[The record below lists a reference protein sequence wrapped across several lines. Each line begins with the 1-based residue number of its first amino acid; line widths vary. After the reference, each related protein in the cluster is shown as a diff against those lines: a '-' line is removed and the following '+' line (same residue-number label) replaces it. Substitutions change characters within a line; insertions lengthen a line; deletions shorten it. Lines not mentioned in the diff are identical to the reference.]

1 MSTQPPLAVVTGA
14 GKRLGLA
21 ITRTLLENNWEIIAL
36 ARHPSDALNAL
47 AATGQPV
54 HIIQQDIADPAVW
67 FELWPSLRA
76 RFGRLPEAL
85 VHAASLFEH
94 DTAATSSWAAI
105 EAHRRI
111 NYDSFVA
118 AASAWLQCADAAQ
131 HGAFVALVD
140 QKVQRLNPDHY
151 AYTLSKLNLA
161 ASIPF
166 LAQALAPQLRVNGVA
181 PGLTLPSGGQTD
193 ADFHTAQAA
202 FPLGAGLAPHD
213 IACAVLFLLQQRWI
227 TGQLLTVDGGQHLQ
241 SDCDVVRR
249 TTTPS

>member
-1 MSTQPPLAVVTGA
+1 MNTQHSLAVVTGA

-21 ITRTLLENNWEIIAL
+21 ITQILLDNGWEILAL
-36 ARHPSDALNAL
+36 VRTPSAALDAL
-47 AATGQPV
+47 AASGQRV
-54 HIIQQDIADPAVW
+54 HIIQQDVADPAVW
-67 FELWPSLRA
+67 FDLWPALRA

-94 DTAATSSWAAI
+94 DTAASSNWATI

-118 AASAWLQCADAAQ
+118 AASAWLQCADTTQ
-131 HGAFVALVD
+131 RGAFVALVD
-140 QKVQRLNPDHY
+140 QKVQRINPDHY

-193 ADFHTAQAA
+193 AEFFTAQAA
-202 FPLGAGLAPHD
+202 FPLGTGLAPAD
-213 IACAVLFLLQQRWI
+213 IASAVLFLLSQPWI
-227 TGQLLTVDGGQHLQ
+227 TGQLLAVDGGQHLQ

-249 TTTPS
+249 APS

>member
-1 MSTQPPLAVVTGA
+1 MNQQRPLAVVTGA
-14 GKRLGLA
+14 GKRLGLT
-21 ITRTLLENNWEIIAL
+21 ITRTLLENNWEILAL
-36 ARHPSDALNAL
+36 VRKPSTALNAL
-47 AATGQPV
+47 AASGQSV
-54 HIIQQDIADPAVW
+54 HIIEQDIADPAVW
-67 FELWPSLRA
+67 LDLWPRLREHC
-76 RFGRLPEAL
+76 GRLPGAL

-118 AASAWLQCADAAQ
+118 AASAWLQCADTTQ
-131 HGAFVALVD
+131 QGAFVALVD

-181 PGLTLPSGGQTD
+181 PGLTLPSGGQTE

-202 FPLGAGLAPHD
+202 FPLGAGLAPAN
-213 IACAVLFLLQQRWI
+213 IADTVLFLLQQRWI
-227 TGQLLTVDGGQHLQ
+227 TGQLITVDGGQHLQ
-241 SDCDVVRR
+241 SDCDVVLRS
-249 TTTPS
+249 PS

>member
-1 MSTQPPLAVVTGA
+1 MSTQHPLAVVTGA

-21 ITRTLLENNWEIIAL
+21 ITRTLLENGWEVLAL
-36 ARHPSDALNAL
+36 VRSPSVALDALTAS
-47 AATGQPV
+47 GQRV

-67 FELWPSLRA
+67 FDLWPALRA
-76 RFGRLPEAL
+76 RFGRLPQAL

-94 DTAATSSWAAI
+94 DTAASSNWAAI

-118 AASAWLQCADAAQ
+118 AASAWLQCADATQ
-131 HGAFVALVD
+131 RGAFVALVD
-140 QKVQRLNPDHY
+140 QKVQRINPDHY

-193 ADFHTAQAA
+193 AEFLTAQAA
-202 FPLGAGLAPHD
+202 FPLGAGLAPSD
-213 IACAVLFLLQQRWI
+213 IASAVLFLLRQPWI
-227 TGQLLTVDGGQHLQ
+227 TGQLLAVDGGQHLQ
-241 SDCDVVRR
+241 SDCDVVLR
-249 TTTPS
+249 TPP

>member
-1 MSTQPPLAVVTGA
+1 MNTQRPLAVVTGA

-21 ITRTLLENNWEIIAL
+21 ITQSLLENGWEVLAL
-36 ARHPSDALNAL
+36 VRTPSSALGAL
-47 AATGQPV
+47 AASGQRV
-54 HIIQQDIADPAVW
+54 HIIQQDVADPAVW
-67 FELWPSLRA
+67 FELWPALRA
-76 RFGRLPEAL
+76 RSGRLPDAL

-94 DTAATSSWAAI
+94 DTAASSSWEAI

-118 AASAWLQCADAAQ
+118 AASAWLQCAEVNQ
-131 HGAFVALVD
+131 RGAFVALVD
-140 QKVQRLNPDHY
+140 QKVLRLNPDHY
-151 AYTLSKLNLA
+151 AYTLSKLSLA

-193 ADFHTAQAA
+193 ADFRAAQAA
-202 FPLGAGLAPHD
+202 FPLGAGLAPAD
-213 IACAVLFLLQQRWI
+213 IASAVLFLLQQPWI
-227 TGQLLTVDGGQHLQ
+227 TGQLLTVDAGQHLQ

-249 TTTPS
+249 APP

>member
-1 MSTQPPLAVVTGA
+1 MNTQRPLAVVTGA
-14 GKRLGLA
+14 GKRLGLT
-21 ITRTLLENNWEIIAL
+21 ITQTLLENGWEILAL
-36 ARHPSDALNAL
+36 VRTPSAALNAL
-47 AATGQPV
+47 AASGQGV
-54 HIIQQDIADPAVW
+54 HIIQHDVADPAVW
-67 FELWPSLRA
+67 FDLWPSLRA

-94 DTAATSSWAAI
+94 DTAASSNWAAI

-118 AASAWLQCADAAQ
+118 AASAWLQCADATQ
-131 HGAFVALVD
+131 RGAFVALVD
-140 QKVQRLNPDHY
+140 QKVLRLNPDHY

-193 ADFHTAQAA
+193 ADFHAAQAV
-202 FPLGAGLAPHD
+202 FPLGAGLAPGD
-213 IACAVLFLLQQRWI
+213 IANAVLFLLGQPWI
-227 TGQLLTVDGGQHLQ
+227 TGQLLAVDGGQHLQ
-241 SDCDVVRR
+241 SDCDLVLRA
-249 TTTPS
+249 PP

>member
-1 MSTQPPLAVVTGA
+1 MSTARPLAVVTGA

-21 ITRTLLENNWEIIAL
+21 IAQTLAANGWEIAAL
-36 ARHPSDALNAL
+36 VRTGSPALTGL
-47 AATGQPV
+47 AASSQRV
-54 HIIQQDIADPAVW
+54 QIIEQDIADPAVW
-67 FELWPSLRA
+67 WNLWPRLREQY
-76 RFGRLPEAL
+76 GRLPEAL
-85 VHAASLFEH
+85 VHAASQFEY
-94 DTAATSSWAAI
+94 DTAASTSWAAI
-105 EAHRRI
+105 ESHRRI

-118 AASAWLQCADAAQ
+118 AASAWLQCADANQ
-131 HGAFVALVD
+131 RGAFVALVD

-193 ADFHTAQAA
+193 AEFDTAQAA
-202 FPLGAGLAPHD
+202 FPLGAGLAPGD
-213 IACAVLFLLQQRWI
+213 IASAVLFLLQQPWI

-241 SDCDVVRR
+241 SDCDVVLRPQR
-249 TTTPS
+249 

>member
-1 MSTQPPLAVVTGA
+1 MNTQCPLAVVTGA
-14 GKRLGLA
+14 GKRLGLS
-21 ITRTLLENNWEIIAL
+21 ITQALLENGWEILAL
-36 ARHPSDALNAL
+36 VRTSSAALNAL
-47 AATGQPV
+47 AASGLRV
-54 HIIQQDIADPAVW
+54 HIIQQDVADPAVW
-67 FELWPSLRA
+67 FDLWPTLRA

-94 DTAATSSWAAI
+94 DTAASSNWAAI

-118 AASAWLQCADAAQ
+118 AASTWLQYADATQ
-131 HGAFVALVD
+131 RGAFVALVD
-140 QKVQRLNPDHY
+140 QKVLRLSPNHY

-193 ADFHTAQAA
+193 TDFHTAQAA
-202 FPLGAGLAPHD
+202 FPLGAGLAPGD
-213 IACAVLFLLQQRWI
+213 IASAVLFLLGHPWI
-227 TGQLLTVDGGQHLQ
+227 TGQLLAVDGGQHLQ
-241 SDCDVVRR
+241 SDCDVVPRA
-249 TTTPS
+249 PS